1 MVSENKTNNLQTNKQ
16 TAFPSVKKSSGLF
29 LVAPVLDP
37 SLISAQPFLPSI
49 FLCFPLSDII
59 QIVTEGSVSV
69 PVAESLTPTRLP
81 TRVPPAASG
90 PSVSP
95 RHCRPGLCRSVLLSY
110 QWRGNIVSTNVPR
123 DVSNCL
129 NISE

>member
-1 MVSENKTNNLQTNKQ
+1 MVSENKPNNLQTNKQ

-49 FLCFPLSDII
+49 FLCFPPSDII

-69 PVAESLTPTRLP
+69 PLP
-81 TRVPPAASG
+81 VCAT
-90 PSVSP
+90 
-95 RHCRPGLCRSVLLSY
+95 Y
-110 QWRGNIVSTNVPR
+110 
-123 DVSNCL
+123 
-129 NISE
+129 